1 MTTQEVNMLIICG
14 ALLLIAFF
22 GIWILI
28 NDKTKEKSLKH

>member
-14 ALLLIAFF
+14 ALLLIACF